1 MERETH
7 SNSQAVKMSNK
18 KILIVDDEELMRIT
32 LGDSLKKEGYE
43 VAVACDGQEGWKK
56 FREMYPAL
64 ILADLKMPGIDG
76 ITLLEKIK
84 EISPETMIIMMTGYG
99 TIESAVQAMKLGAY
113 DYITKP
119 FLPEDMVLLVKRAV
133 EVYDLR
139 AENRLLRQK
148 LKGRC
153 KLESLIGANEKM
165 QEVYQLIITV
175 AKTNATVLIYGET
188 GTGKELVAEA
198 IHNLSP
204 RKNKPLVKV
213 SCAVLS
219 ETLLESELFG
229 HERGAFTDAISRK
242 IGRFEMADGGTL
254 FLDDVDDIKPE
265 VEVKLLRVLQERKFE
280 RVGGEETLQVDVRLI
295 AAAKKDLLGL
305 VQEGKFR
312 EDLYYRL
319 SVIPVYVPPLR
330 ERKDDIP
337 LLVRHFIEKY
347 KGESKKQISP
357 QALQLLG
364 WYDWPG
370 NIRELE
376 NVIERVIALS
386 DREEIL
392 PKDLPSF
399 LKTEEKEDKTR
410 TIQEV
415 VKESEKNHLL
425 KVLVQTKGRKKDAA
439 KILGITPKTLWQ
451 KLKEYKIEK

>member
-1 MERETH
+1 MTDKR
-7 SNSQAVKMSNK
+7 
-18 KILIVDDEELMRIT
+18 ILIVDDEELMQIT
-32 LGDSLKKEGYE
+32 LRDSLKKEGYE
-43 VAVACDGQEGWKK
+43 VTVACDGEEGWKK
-56 FREMYPAL
+56 FKEVYPAL

-76 ITLLEKIK
+76 IGLLEKIK
-84 EISPETMIIMMTGYG
+84 EISPETMVIMMTGYG

-119 FLPEDMVLLVKRAV
+119 FLPEDMVLLVKRAL

-139 AENRLLRQK
+139 EENRLLREK

-153 KLESLIGANEKM
+153 RLEGLVGANEKM
-165 QEVYQLIITV
+165 QEVYQLITTV
-175 AKTNATVLIYGET
+175 AKTTATVVVYGET

-204 RKNKPLVKV
+204 RKNKPLIKV
-213 SCAVLS
+213 SCAALS
-219 ETLLESELFG
+219 ETLIESELFG

-242 IGRFEMADGGTL
+242 IGRFEMAEGGTL
-254 FLDDVDDIKPE
+254 FIDDVDEIKLE
-265 VEVKLLRVLQERKFE
+265 AQVKLLRVLQERKFE
-280 RVGGEETLQVDVRLI
+280 RVGGTETLQVDVRLI
-295 AAAKKDLLGL
+295 AAAKRDLLEL

-312 EDLYYRL
+312 EDLYYRVN
-319 SVIPVYVPPLR
+319 VIPIFMPPLR

-337 LLVRHFIEKY
+337 LLVGHFIEKY
-347 KGESKKQISP
+347 KGESKKEISP
-357 QALQLLG
+357 QALQLLV

-399 LKTEEKEDKTR
+399 LKTEEKEGKTR

-415 VKESEKNHLL
+415 VEESEKDYLL
-425 KVLVQTKGRKKDAA
+425 KVLAQTKGRKKDAA

-451 KLKEYKIEK
+451 KMKEYGIE